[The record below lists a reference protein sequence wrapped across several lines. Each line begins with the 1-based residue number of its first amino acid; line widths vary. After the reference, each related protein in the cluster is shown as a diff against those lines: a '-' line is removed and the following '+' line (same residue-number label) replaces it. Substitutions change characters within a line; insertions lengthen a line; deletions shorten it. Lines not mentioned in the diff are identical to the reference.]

1 MAARDG
7 ARPVG
12 VPGAPH
18 AGLPPQDVIGQP
30 VPIILP
36 DPATLFAR
44 RADRLAVLA
53 EGHPM
58 AAWLHFMASLA
69 RAQQVACDTM
79 PRLPPIELVAGLPP
93 LAADTHPRD
102 PSWRAAL
109 SRVLEL
115 AADPAVPEPARVV
128 LAGLRGQDP
137 EPLATQYLLGR
148 VPAARAGEA
157 MAVAAALQVYFACRA
172 AALPVAALSLLPQR
186 GLCPVCGSAPVA
198 GVITAAGTT
207 PGVRYLHCGLCA
219 TAWNHARAVCV
230 GCGESKGLALQA
242 IEDGS
247 RAVKAETCDMCHGYL
262 KMVYQAEDM
271 DVDPM
276 ADDLASLGLD
286 LLVSEAGWSRLAPNP
301 LVLAG

>member
-1 MAARDG
+1 MDAR
-7 ARPVG
+7 
-12 VPGAPH
+12 
-18 AGLPPQDVIGQP
+18 AGLPQQDVIGQP
-30 VPIILP
+30 TPIILP
-36 DPATLFAR
+36 DPATLFTG
-44 RADRLAVLA
+44 RAERLAVLA

-58 AAWLHFMASLA
+58 AAWLHFMGSLV
-69 RAQQVACDTM
+69 RAQQAACDVM
-79 PRLPPIELVAGLPP
+79 PSLPPVDCVAGLPP

-102 PSWRAAL
+102 PCWRAAL

-115 AADPAVPEPARVV
+115 ATDPAVPEQARGV

-137 EPLATQYLLGR
+137 EPLAAQYLLGR

-157 MAVAAALQVYFACRA
+157 MAVAAALQVYFASRA
-172 AALPVAALSLLPQR
+172 AALPFGALCLLSQR

-219 TAWNHARAVCV
+219 SAWNHARAVCV

-242 IEDGS
+242 IEGGS
-247 RAVKAETCDMCHGYL
+247 RAVKAETCDVCHGYL
-262 KMVYQAEDM
+262 KMAYQAEDM
-271 DVDPM
+271 GVEPM